1 MNDKIEEYEDNNDV
15 ITGGN
20 LRDYTEEKTE
30 DDSNT
35 IKEIIINM

>member
-1 MNDKIEEYEDNNDV
+1 MNDKVEEYEDNNDV
-15 ITGGN
+15 IAGGN